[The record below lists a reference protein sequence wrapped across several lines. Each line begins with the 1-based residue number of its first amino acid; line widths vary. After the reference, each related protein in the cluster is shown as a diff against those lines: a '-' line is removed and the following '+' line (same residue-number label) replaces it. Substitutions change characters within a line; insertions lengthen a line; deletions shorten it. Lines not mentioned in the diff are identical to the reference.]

1 MIPFLF
7 IMGLC
12 ALMPTA
18 NTEELRMDDVI
29 PQAGSVHVLRL
40 SNGVK
45 TYIQEN
51 EVPPQCGSFRVLV
64 RKPSREEAQYSF
76 DGELDSL
83 DTIEQFFAYCKEK
96 ALNEAALAE
105 NPLDSCNFSASDLPS
120 IRTRGPD
127 EIAVIAVGDFM
138 TQEIKDLIEK
148 HFGDVVLGR
157 ESDSSVGDPAIQIG
171 YDEAISKVAL
181 RISYPNVRKPIH
193 TYEDLKESLKFLLLQ
208 DLFQQRME
216 VCSRGLDE
224 TWIHPHPRFIYPVN
238 GYSFASEE
246 SSENLLSF
254 LLWQVEAILND
265 GFFEDEFNVVKRK
278 LINQLQFLAF
288 NAGQPDDACL
298 ASYYADQLLIGDNC
312 LCFQSFLDA
321 SANLI
326 REIQSKDLLPY
337 LASFFLEKNR
347 LIQVVYPFPKHAKTL
362 TKEQIEEL
370 IDRVASLA
378 SFYRNSEISEDDDWT
393 LETNTNPFLP
403 TGRGHAPEKAIDFIN
418 LVNDENHPPFRL
430 SNNAA
435 FIAVDNAIESPESFF
450 DLPLTDKDKRFIK
463 SIITTMADKNIFQ
476 LAFERR
482 TLERKGK
489 KINHVHPL
497 RFAGFILSSPDLRS
511 NLKIIKKSSF
521 KWDAFIDGFVKRMK
535 EELLHGNVYQYLAG
549 FAQLT
554 GTTEDHV
561 KHYVNKKDYEG
572 LIKSLL

>member
-1 MIPFLF
+1 
-7 IMGLC
+7 
-12 ALMPTA
+12 
-18 NTEELRMDDVI
+18 MDDVI

-64 RKPSREEAQYSF
+64 RKPSREEAHYSF
-76 DGELDSL
+76 DGELDSI
-83 DTIEQFFAYCKEK
+83 DTIDQFFAYCKEK
-96 ALNEAALAE
+96 VLNEDALAE
-105 NPLDSCNFSASDLPS
+105 NPLDRCNFSASNLPS
-120 IRTRGPD
+120 MAMDCPD

-138 TQEIKDLIEK
+138 TQDIKDLIEK
-148 HFGDVVLGR
+148 HFGDIVLGV
-157 ESDSSVGDPAIQIG
+157 ESNFSDEASAIQIG
-171 YDEAISKVAL
+171 YDEALSKVAL
-181 RISYPNVRKPIH
+181 RISYPNVRKSIH
-193 TYEDLKESLKFLLLQ
+193 TYKDLKESLKLLLLQ

-216 VCSRGLDE
+216 ICSRGLDE

-254 LLWQVEAILND
+254 LLWQIEAILND

-298 ASYYADQLLIGDNC
+298 ASYYADQFLIGDNC

-347 LIQVVYPFPKHAKTL
+347 LIQVVYPFPLHAKTL

-378 SFYRNSEISEDDDWT
+378 SFYRNSEGTEEDDWT
-393 LETNTNPFLP
+393 LETDANSFLP
-403 TGRGHAPEKAIDFIN
+403 AARANASKKAIDFIN
-418 LVNDENHPPFRL
+418 LVNDENTPPFRL
-430 SNNAA
+430 SSNAA
-435 FIAVDNAIESPESFF
+435 FMPVDNVVESSEPFYQ
-450 DLPLTDKDKRFIK
+450 LPLTDKDKRFIR
-463 SIITTMADKNIFQ
+463 SIISTMAEKNIFQ
-476 LAFERR
+476 LAFERH

-489 KINHVHPL
+489 KINQVHPL

-511 NLKIIKKSSF
+511 HLKVIKKSSF

-535 EELLHGNVYQYLAG
+535 EELSHGNVYQYLSG
-549 FAQLT
+549 FAEQT
-554 GTTEDHV
+554 GSTEDHV
-561 KHYVNKKDYEG
+561 RHYINKKDYEG